1 MAKVTMIKALPVH
14 RHRYPSAPL
23 KGERSTQSQTPEK
36 KQKIEQRKKKF
47 NDDSFN
53 SSATVDSSD

>member
-1 MAKVTMIKALPVH
+1 MIKALPVH

-36 KQKIEQRKKKF
+36 KKIEQRILKKSF

>member
-1 MAKVTMIKALPVH
+1 MIKALPVH

-36 KQKIEQRKKKF
+36 KKEKKIEQKNKKKVF
-47 NDDSFN
+47 
-53 SSATVDSSD
+53 